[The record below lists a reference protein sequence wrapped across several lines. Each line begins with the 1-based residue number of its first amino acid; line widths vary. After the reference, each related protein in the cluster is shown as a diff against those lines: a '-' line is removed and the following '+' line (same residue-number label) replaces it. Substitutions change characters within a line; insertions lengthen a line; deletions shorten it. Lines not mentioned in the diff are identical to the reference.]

1 MKTVVTYLQE
11 YGPQLRADIDLHCGG
26 ALKAEG
32 PMALLEAQGI
42 VRKRDD
48 LRWEIVKARATRNVE
63 SAPGLPPAPARYRR
77 AVEQRMQAE
86 AQRALEPVPPQR
98 RPALQAV
105 PVDPPALAD
114 PENLENALGALKAAV
129 ARTIETQIGELIAR
143 PADLSLLAGMLK
155 QLSRRVP

>member
-32 PMALLEAQGI
+32 QMALLEAQGI

-86 AQRALEPVPPQR
+86 AQRALEPVPQQR

-129 ARTIETQIGELIAR
+129 ARTIETQITELIAH
-143 PADLSLLAGMLK
+143 PADLSLLTGMLK
-155 QLSRRVP
+155 QLSRRVG